1 MSAAGGGGGRGAGG
15 GGRANRERGGGVG
28 PTPPLSSFLAHA
40 PPSLPSLSPPLPFA
54 GYALP
59 KPLALAAVAR
69 WGLGPVSAIA
79 LAAGVALGAGWLCS
93 ELAALEALPA
103 GAWRVGGRKKGGLGA

>member
-1 MSAAGGGGGRGAGG
+1 MGSAPPPALFF
-15 GGRANRERGGGVG
+15 
-28 PTPPLSSFLAHA
+28 PLSRPTL
-40 PPSLPSLSPPLPFA
+40 SLPSLSPPLPFA

-69 WGLGPVSAIA
+69 WGLGPVSAVA